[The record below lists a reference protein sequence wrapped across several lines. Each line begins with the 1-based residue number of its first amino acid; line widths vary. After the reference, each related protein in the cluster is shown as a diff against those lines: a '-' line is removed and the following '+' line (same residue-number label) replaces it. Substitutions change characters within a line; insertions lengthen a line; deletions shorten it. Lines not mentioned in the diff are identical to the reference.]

1 MPSKTNESVQI
12 FKETSALGR
21 LLIKPVSKA
30 IAREMIIANHYSHKW
45 NDGGFGVFNFGIFHA
60 DEPERCLGVAVYG
73 YMKNPKAKTFTHP
86 NPKAWV
92 CELNRMWIDD
102 ELGHNAE
109 SILIAASIKLLHRL
123 DPTCVAVQSFADG
136 RLGCGTI
143 YKASNF
149 RYFGFHHTIFLR
161 NRRSGEIIHQQIC
174 TNTTSKAAYLRANV
188 AYLIGDFDVL
198 IVKTYRYIYPLC
210 KHFRSVFK
218 EQPYPAYDKGFV
230 AGEWK
235 RDKET
240 IRQRCVKMLA
250 ELDLAAYEKP
260 AQRVGIQKEEPPAE
274 NTETLASNAE
284 SLKLAA

>member
-1 MPSKTNESVQI
+1 MSSKTNESVQI
-12 FKETSALGR
+12 FKESTALGR

-30 IAREMIIANHYSHKW
+30 VAREMIIANHYSHKW

-60 DEPERCLGVAVYG
+60 YEPDRCLGVAVYG
-73 YMKNPKAKTFTHP
+73 YMKNPRAKTFTHP

-102 ELGHNAE
+102 ELGRNAE
-109 SILIAASIKLLHRL
+109 SILIAASIKLLRRL
-123 DPTCVAVQSFADG
+123 DPNCVAVQSFADG

-161 NRRSGEIIHQQIC
+161 NKRSGEIIHQQIC
-174 TNTTSKAAYLRANV
+174 TNTTSKAAYIRANV

-218 EQPYPAYDKGFV
+218 EQPYPAYDKGYV

-250 ELDLAAYEKP
+250 ELDLSVYEKP
-260 AQRVGIQKEEPPAE
+260 VKHVGSSKAKNPAN
-274 NTETLASNAE
+274 NTENS
-284 SLKLAA
+284 KVAA